1 MARFI
6 TRPGP
11 PLPMDGNFT
20 NENED
25 IDMDSESDDITLET
39 MEESDEEISEISGV
53 AEEDEICLDWSIY
66 GKPIE
71 VYYCLQSPERL
82 AWDIFL
88 WERLENIGIDQC
100 VDVHPDSPHQPE
112 SNIPEDAIYVV
123 VGDTVMQN
131 PYGHTALFCRQVK
144 DKKTGYDKYKPIVGF
159 FWSFKGSNSTT
170 VQSISEYFHSRA
182 APSQLVA
189 IYERI
194 PFQDK
199 VRFLEVFTMITRTV
213 NKEMKALE
221 RGRRLLKNTMGN
233 NRHTPTRWRSNVQD
247 LKKLLVAE
255 DAEVIAPPKKEVAPK
270 KKKAAPK
277 RKSASEAVQPKRRRK
292 RRN

>member
-1 MARFI
+1 MGFI
-6 TRPGP
+6 
-11 PLPMDGNFT
+11 GNFG

-25 IDMDSESDDITLET
+25 VEPDDIPPET
-39 MEESDEEISEISGV
+39 MEESDEEIEEISEV
-53 AEEDEICLDWSIY
+53 AEEDEVCLDWSIY

-88 WERLENIGIDQC
+88 WERLEHIGIDQC
-100 VDVHPDSPHQPE
+100 VDVHPDSLHQPE

-131 PYGHTALFCRQVK
+131 PYGHTALFCRKVR
-144 DKKTGYDKYKPIVGF
+144 DKKTRYDKYKPVVGF

-182 APSQLVA
+182 APSQLVT

-199 VRFLEVFTMITRTV
+199 VRFPEVFTMITRTV

-221 RGRRLLKNTMGN
+221 GGGKLLKNTLGN

-247 LKKLLVAE
+247 LKKLLVA
-255 DAEVIAPPKKEVAPK
+255 DAEVIAPPKKEATLK

-277 RKSASEAVQPKRRRK
+277 RKSASEAVQPKKKRK
-292 RRN
+292 GRD